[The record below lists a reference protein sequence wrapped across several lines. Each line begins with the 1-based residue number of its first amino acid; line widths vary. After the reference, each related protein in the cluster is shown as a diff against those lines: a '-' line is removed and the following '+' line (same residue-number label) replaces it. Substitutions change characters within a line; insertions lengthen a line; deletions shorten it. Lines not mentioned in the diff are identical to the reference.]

1 MYFKTLKTNLF
12 PEEVKKPGS
21 VATLIEHV
29 KKFRQRKSVF
39 FTFDRLAFSP
49 ESSRVLLKA

>member
-12 PEEVKKPGS
+12 PEEVKKPSS

-39 FTFDRLAFSP
+39 FTFDRIAFSP